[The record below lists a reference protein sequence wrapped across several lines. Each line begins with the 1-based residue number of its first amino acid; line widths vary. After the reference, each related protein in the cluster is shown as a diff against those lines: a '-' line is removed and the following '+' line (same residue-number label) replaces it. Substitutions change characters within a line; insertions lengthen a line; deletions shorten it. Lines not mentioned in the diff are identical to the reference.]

1 MALVVPKE
9 SDVHNYGARVI
20 WKRGDEKFIDNR
32 YSRRHEWSFD
42 GGVTVAASSSPLVI
56 PVPLSSAEAVDP
68 EEALVASVSAC
79 HMLWFLYAAAKRGFV
94 VDEYVDDASGSMGKN
109 TEGRTAMLRIAL
121 RPKVTFSG
129 EKRPSDEDLRQLHD
143 VAHHEC
149 FIANSLKTEI
159 VVEAPAAV

>member
-1 MALVVPKE
+1 M
-9 SDVHNYGARVI
+9 HNYGARVT

-42 GGVTVAASSSPLVI
+42 GGVTVVASSSPLVI

-79 HMLWFLYAAAKRGFV
+79 HMLWFLYAAAKRSFV

-109 TEGRTAMLRIAL
+109 TEGKTAMLRIAL

-129 EKRPSDEDLRQLHD
+129 EKRPSEEDLRQLHD